1 MGGRDGSSGRPV
13 PPSPS
18 LCREAEP
25 GDLRECPLGRVG
37 FTVGFAGYG
46 GGRKGP
52 RKVWFESPQAF
63 CSVLTLLL
71 KGRGGQASV
80 GLLCV
85 LPRASQVE
93 AGRPATYCGIL
104 I

>member
-46 GGRKGP
+46 GGE
-52 RKVWFESPQAF
+52 KVL
-63 CSVLTLLL
+63 V
-71 KGRGGQASV
+71 RY
-80 GLLCV
+80 GLN
-85 LPRASQVE
+85 PH
-93 AGRPATYCGIL
+93 RPSAPS
-104 I
+104 